1 MKKAEK
7 VVQTL
12 KNGQDKENTTSSIF
26 ERGKS
31 GKPAFLGEETV
42 EKKDK
47 RQIRYI
53 RIRDQ
58 TLWEKIDRKVVLL
71 GILVASP
78 RFL

>member
-1 MKKAEK
+1 M
-7 VVQTL
+7 QHPWDNSTIFYQ
-12 KNGQDKENTTSSIF
+12 QDKENTTSSIF